1 MAMNDNVLLAEEEGG
16 IAILTLNRPGVMNAI
31 NFSLLHALKE
41 KIEELRIKQ
50 GIRVI
55 IITGAG
61 EKAFCAGADLKER
74 AVLDDRQVKEFY
86 FYNKRSFYFYCAT

>member
-1 MAMNDNVLLAEEEGG
+1 MNDNVLLADEEGG
-16 IAILTLNRPGVMNAI
+16 IAILTLNRPDVMNAI

-41 KIEELRIKQ
+41 KIEELRAKQ

-61 EKAFCAGADLKER
+61 GKAFCAGADLKER
-74 AVLDDRQVKEFY
+74 ATLDDRQVKEFI
-86 FYNKRSFYFYCAT
+86 FTI

>member
-1 MAMNDNVLLAEEEGG
+1 MNDNVLLAEEKDG
-16 IAILTLNRPGVMNAI
+16 IAILTLNRPDVMNAI
-31 NFSLLHALKE
+31 NFSLLHALKK
-41 KIEELRIKQ
+41 KIDELRAKQ

-74 AVLDDRQVKEFY
+74 ALFDDYQVKEFI
-86 FYNKRSFYFYCAT
+86 F